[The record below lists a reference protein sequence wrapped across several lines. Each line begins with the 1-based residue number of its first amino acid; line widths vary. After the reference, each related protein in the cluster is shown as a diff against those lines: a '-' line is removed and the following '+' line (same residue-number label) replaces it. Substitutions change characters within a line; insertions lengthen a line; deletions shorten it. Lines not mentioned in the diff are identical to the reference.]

1 MDDIAL
7 RTKMGNVERFD
18 YIIGVASFRGA
29 QIIVFSEGALG
40 IGAYHH
46 DEGGVAS
53 GALAEY
59 IPDVSK
65 HAGPPIIPCDD
76 DQLRKTSP
84 ALVGLSCSARRHR
97 ITVVTD
103 MGDLVPC
110 RPHNPF
116 NASWQCATCPSEG
129 SFRFNTQI
137 ALGDRGEL
145 LAKYHKMHP
154 YYPSEHAQCIGDGHQ
169 QPGLSDPVTFRTSFG
184 VTFGMAICYDICFH
198 TPAQQLALDRGLSDV
213 VFSTHWEN
221 EAGPPMALS
230 VPFFQSWSR
239 GTGANLLAANAGMG
253 FSHTGSAIFSRGVTL
268 ASTWQPDLAHD
279 EVLLLARVPRLQAPT
294 PNRVD
299 GVEVPWATSTP
310 FSRAAPVWE
319 LVNVTRG
326 ETRTRHVLT
335 AAGGFTCSFTYST
348 SRWPDRDRAQSRAR
362 TTTVQVALAAA
373 PVAPSLSSTTIA
385 PRPANETADAHAEG
399 GAARSHVTNVTNVTT
414 REDEMEVHVL
424 MAVNGSWFVG
434 SLPARA
440 CVMYRVPRSS
450 LPNGGAGGASAAMR
464 AGWLPWS
471 VANPVNGSGDA
482 TYRIWPAS
490 APSDLRG
497 IVVFDSL
504 QVTGAFEAGDVVRPM
519 VAASYG
525 DALAADRLELIEGG
539 RGLLVD
545 PLEQPLTQAM
555 LYVNT
560 HPPRPIFTDTAGVI
574 GEGGAGIGSAG
585 ENRTSG
591 HVAGADGELTP
602 RLPSTDLQPE
612 SH

>member
-1 MDDIAL
+1 VDDIAF
-7 RTKMGNVERFD
+7 RTKMGNAERFD

-29 QIIVFSEGALG
+29 QIVVFSEGGLG

-53 GALAEY
+53 GVLAEY
-59 IPDVSK
+59 IPDVSR
-65 HAGPPIIPCDD
+65 HDGPPIIPCDD

-84 ALVGLSCSARRHR
+84 ALVRLSCSARRHR

-103 MGDLVPC
+103 MGDLVSC
-110 RPHNPF
+110 SPHNPY
-116 NASWQCATCPSEG
+116 NSSWQCATCPPEG

-154 YYPSEHAQCIGDGHQ
+154 YYPSEHAHCIGDGHQ

-198 TPAQQLALDRGLSDV
+198 TPAQQLALDQGVTDV

-268 ASTWQPDLAHD
+268 ASAWQPDLAHD

-299 GVEVPWATSTP
+299 GIDRPWGESTP
-310 FSRAAPVWE
+310 FSRAAPVWK

-326 ETRTRHVLT
+326 EAHTRHVLA
-335 AAGGFTCSFTYST
+335 AAGGFTCEFAYST
-348 SRWPDRDRAQSRAR
+348 TRWHDRLTRGA
-362 TTTVQVALAAA
+362 
-373 PVAPSLSSTTIA
+373 
-385 PRPANETADAHAEG
+385 ADAGPQDG
-399 GAARSHVTNVTNVTT
+399 GGGRTNTSHH
-414 REDEMEVHVL
+414 EDIDLEDMEVHVL
-424 MAVNGSWFVG
+424 MALNGSWFLG
-434 SLPARA
+434 GLPARA
-440 CVMYRVPRSS
+440 CVMYRVPPSN
-450 LPNGGAGGASAAMR
+450 LPDGGAGGASAAMN
-464 AGWLPWS
+464 AGWEPWS
-471 VANPVNGSGDA
+471 VSNPVNGSSGA

-497 IVVFDSL
+497 VVVFESL
-504 QVTGAFEAGDVVRPM
+504 LVRGAFEPGDIVRPM
-519 VAASYG
+519 VAAAYG
-525 DALAADRLELIEGG
+525 NALEADRLKVVDGG

-545 PLEQPLTQAM
+545 PMEHPVTQAM

-560 HPPRPIFTDTAGVI
+560 HPPRHIFDDVDDGGAAILHEDGR
-574 GEGGAGIGSAG
+574 GGGAGENGTDAG
-585 ENRTSG
+585 FVEQGPLPGRP
-591 HVAGADGELTP
+591 AMDG
-602 RLPSTDLQPE
+602 QP
-612 SH
+612 